1 MLSFSDYWLI
11 QPVAAPRRNVN
22 IALDSKRHRGNMDI
36 MRTPT
41 FLTDSVESYLRR
53 HQIAAID
60 ELCEVLG
67 HPCLRTVYRKLMALA
82 YMSSYSHRGRYYSLP
97 SIAAFDDDGLWN
109 CRNVW
114 FSRYGNLLA
123 TTQAFVERSPDGYK
137 ANELTGTLHVG
148 CKHALS
154 TLVHR
159 GQIARERIEGTY
171 VYFAA
176 QQAHRREQHM
186 HRKSQRASLS
196 LLLENPELAVEEA
209 KAAIMLFLGSLD
221 ERQRRLYA
229 GLESL
234 KTGLGGD
241 EHIAQLF
248 GLDRHTVARG
258 RAELLSDTSVSQG
271 ARHPG
276 GGRPSIKKNA

>member
-1 MLSFSDYWLI
+1 MNG
-11 QPVAAPRRNVN
+11 NVN
-22 IALDSKRHRGNMDI
+22 IPLDLQVIRGNIDI
-36 MRTPT
+36 MRTTT
-41 FLTDSVESYLRR
+41 FFTDSIEGYLRE

-60 ELCEVLG
+60 ELCEALG
-67 HPCLRTVYRKLMALA
+67 NPCLRTVYRKLRALA
-82 YMSSYSHRGRYYSLP
+82 YMSSYTHRGQYYTLP
-97 SIAAFDDDGLWN
+97 SMAAFDAQGLWEY
-109 CRNVW
+109 RDVW

-123 TTQAFVERSPDGYK
+123 TAQAFVERSQAGYK
-137 ANELTGTLHVG
+137 AAELSETLHVQ

-159 GQIARERIEGTY
+159 RKLTRERKAGSY

-176 QQAHRREQHM
+176 GAAQRRQQHRHRE
-186 HRKSQRASLS
+186 SDRASLS
-196 LLLENPELAVEEA
+196 LLVENPELAVEEA
-209 KAAIMLFLGSLD
+209 KAAIMLFLGTLD

-234 KTGLGGD
+234 KTGHGGD

-258 RAELLSDTSVSQG
+258 RAELLSDRSVNRG

-276 GGRPSIKKNA
+276 GGRPSKKNS